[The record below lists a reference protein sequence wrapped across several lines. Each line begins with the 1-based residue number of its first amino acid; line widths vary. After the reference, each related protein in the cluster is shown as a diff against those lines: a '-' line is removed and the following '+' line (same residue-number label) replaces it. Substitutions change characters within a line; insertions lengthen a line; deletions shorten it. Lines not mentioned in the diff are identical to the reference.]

1 MSDEYWDKRAACEY
15 NYKGE
20 KFYTMTAIPYYYE
33 RRNEI
38 IKKIKSII
46 CNGMSVCDFGCG
58 DGVYIREFAKTYSF
72 CSFHG
77 VDISEQMIERAEK
90 NTKKLNTSFEVS
102 GEGIMLNKKFDVIYS
117 SAVFA
122 HIDDNTVSD
131 LFYNISK
138 HVSSGGVFVLCEQTA
153 PYRYSGKGF
162 IRRTLDE
169 YNSLLISRGL
179 KPVNA
184 KIIDFWFHRI
194 IFERVISKLF
204 IKYYKKKY
212 KIYDKET
219 IMIKLNNNK
228 YYRGISWICTKLSI
242 PHVFNA
248 ANRWGYCIIV
258 AKK

>member
-1 MSDEYWDKRAACEY
+1 MYLR
-15 NYKGE
+15 
-20 KFYTMTAIPYYYE
+20 
-33 RRNEI
+33 
-38 IKKIKSII
+38 
-46 CNGMSVCDFGCG
+46 
-58 DGVYIREFAKTYSF
+58 
-72 CSFHG
+72 
-77 VDISEQMIERAEK
+77 
-90 NTKKLNTSFEVS
+90 
-102 GEGIMLNKKFDVIYS
+102 
-117 SAVFA
+117 
-122 HIDDNTVSD
+122 
-131 LFYNISK
+131 
-138 HVSSGGVFVLCEQTA
+138 GGAFVLCEQIA

-169 YNSLLISRGL
+169 YNSLLMSCGL
-179 KPVNA
+179 KPVNV

-248 ANRWGYCIIV
+248 ANGWGYCIIV